1 MASERSNHPPKVD
14 PTVADIRHLR
24 ADDDG
29 GPVVMLNLLRFT
41 GDEGRASYAQYVE
54 RMQPFLA
61 RVGATL
67 VHVGD
72 CSTLIVGP
80 GEHRWDVVMI
90 ASYPSRDAF
99 LQMLRD
105 PEYQAITHLRTA
117 GLEAAVL
124 QATTPW
130 LNGPEG
136 A

>member
-1 MASERSNHPPKVD
+1 MTPEPSSDRQVAKLD

-41 GDEGRASYAQYVE
+41 GEAGRTSYAQYIE

-61 RVGATL
+61 EVGATL
-67 VHVGD
+67 LHVGD
-72 CSTLIVGP
+72 CSTLLVGP
-80 GEHRWDVVMI
+80 GEHRWDVVMV

-99 LQMLRD
+99 LEMLRN
-105 PEYQAITHLRTA
+105 PEYQEITALRTA

-124 QATTPW
+124 EATKPW
-130 LNGPEG
+130 
-136 A
+136 

>member
-1 MASERSNHPPKVD
+1 MTPEPPTDRPATKVD

-41 GDEGRASYAQYVE
+41 GDDGRASYASYIE

-61 RVGATL
+61 AVGATL
-67 VHVGD
+67 LHVGD

-80 GEHRWDVVMI
+80 DDHRWDVVMI
-90 ASYPSRDAF
+90 ASYPSRGAF
-99 LQMLRD
+99 LEMLRNPD
-105 PEYQAITHLRTA
+105 YQAITGLRTA

-124 QATTPW
+124 QATKPW
-130 LNGPEG
+130 
-136 A
+136 

>member
-1 MASERSNHPPKVD
+1 MTPEPPPDKPATKVD

-41 GDEGRASYAQYVE
+41 GEDGRASYAEYIE

-61 RVGATL
+61 SVGATL
-67 VHVGD
+67 LHVGD

-80 GEHRWDVVMI
+80 DEHRWDVVMI

-99 LQMLRD
+99 LEMLRN
-105 PEYQAITHLRTA
+105 PEYQAITDLRTA

-124 QATTPW
+124 QATRPW
-130 LNGPEG
+130 
-136 A
+136 